1 MNKPHKHMDLSKTNY
16 WANLK
21 RKVKNAKNLQ
31 DHSEIEMELLNCI
44 DIIEKRIA
52 RFESLFEQHAKA
64 QGAVVEDL
72 IDGIGGTVLPHLR
85 AIEGI
90 IGQGKIREVLEK
102 MKTDVVEDEKEDE
115 KGDKN

>member
-1 MNKPHKHMDLSKTNY
+1 MDLSKTNY

-52 RFESLFEQHAKA
+52 RFESIFEQNAKT
-64 QGAVVEDL
+64 QGAVIEDL
-72 IDGIGGTVLPHLR
+72 VDGISGTVLPHLR

-102 MKTDVVEDEKEDE
+102 MKNDVAEDEND
-115 KGDKN
+115 DAD